1 MLPPQYQAY
10 IKTDDDKKNVLDAL
24 VKEQLV
30 VQEAREK
37 NIDKDKAV
45 QAKINSV
52 VDQIL
57 LEEMIKKVR
66 ETQLKPTEAEDKTY
80 YDQHSAEFSGPARIK
95 VAHILVKDKA
105 LADKLLA
112 ELHQGGDFASLAKEN
127 SLDPG
132 SGKNGGEMDFFAKG
146 EMVPE
151 FEKAAFALENPGQ
164 LSGVVK
170 TAFGFHIIKLIAKRE
185 AGQKTLDEAK
195 ADIERKVEKEKFDK
209 WLEGL
214 KTKWHVKVNYDKL
227 KQVSLPVAAVPNN
240 EGEK

>member
-1 MLPPQYQAY
+1 
-10 IKTDDDKKNVLDAL
+10 
-24 VKEQLV
+24 
-30 VQEAREK
+30 VQT
-37 NIDKDKAV
+37 
-45 QAKINSV
+45 KINSV

-66 ETQLKPTEAEDKTY
+66 ETQLKPTEAEDKAY

-112 ELHQGGDFASLAKEN
+112 ELHQGGDFAALAREN
-127 SLDPG
+127 SMDPG
-132 SGKNGGEMDFFAKG
+132 SSKNGGEMEYFAKG

-151 FEKAAFALENPGQ
+151 FEKAAFALEKPGQ

-170 TAFGFHIIKLIAKRE
+170 TPFGYHIIKLIAKKE
-185 AGQKTLDEAK
+185 AGQKTLEEAK
-195 ADIERKVEKEKFDK
+195 ADVERKVEKDKFDK

-227 KQVSLPVAAVPNN
+227 KQVSLPLAAAPNN